1 MANRFYLQQPN
12 SSNCLRAFNIVQDSL
27 PITIKNITTYSSS
40 TNILGSDIVKG
51 IISLTGSIATPF
63 ATGSQL
69 LSAMLPSSLVLANG
83 MITGSSNFG
92 IQPNLQSLSTGASI
106 SCKFLNA
113 GAGTITYSAA
123 DSSFDVSG
131 VQPITQATLTN
142 RNLDFILTS
151 INPVQ
156 FKVIG

>member
-1 MANRFYLQQPN
+1 MANRFYLQAPN
-12 SSNCLRAFNIVQDSL
+12 SSNCLRAYNIVQDSL
-27 PITIKNITTYSSS
+27 PITVKSIASYSTA
-40 TNILGSDIVKG
+40 TNILGTDIVKG

-69 LSAMLPSSLVLANG
+69 LQAMLPSSLTLANG

-106 SCKFLNA
+106 SCRFVNA
-113 GAGTITYSAA
+113 GGGTITYSAA

-131 VQPITQATLTN
+131 VQPITQGTLTN
-142 RNLDFILTS
+142 RSFDFVLTS
-151 INPVQ
+151 INPVI